1 MVACAAMYDKLRRSR
16 RLDAVQ
22 SGCSTLSIVKQG
34 DLMVVAN
41 VGDSRVV
48 LCTAEGTRYK
58 AIGSC
63 RLGSSRWKGASTL
76 GIDDTFSEIRPSLGR
91 RRGPGT
97 SPGIRP
103 EQAARPVA
111 SGASADHLPRAP
123 ARPEAS
129 AGQLRRRSR
138 WRTTRLGSGQ
148 PGSHFRA
155 NSASVRA
162 DIATPGLGS
171 SKSGQGVPLTKLE
184 EPQTTR
190 PIEPR
195 DSYASGIRIPH
206 SSP

>member
-1 MVACAAMYDKLRRSR
+1 MCFGLGGRRKH
-16 RLDAVQ
+16 
-22 SGCSTLSIVKQG
+22 TLQDNSILQ
-34 DLMVVAN
+34 A
-41 VGDSRVV
+41 RV
-48 LCTAEGTRYK
+48 LTLEG
-58 AIGSC
+58 GS
-63 RLGSSRWKGASTL
+63 STL
-76 GIDDTFSEIRPSLGR
+76 GIDDTFGEVRPGLGR

-103 EQAARPVA
+103 EQAARPVTR
-111 SGASADHLPRAP
+111 GASANHLPRAP

-138 WRTTRLGSGQ
+138 RRTTRLGSGQ
-148 PGSHFRA
+148 PGFHFRA

-171 SKSGQGVPLTKLE
+171 SKSSQGVSLTKLE